1 MTRRTVFKTA
11 LGAAAALRAQEV
23 RRLGL
28 LLGFDAYTI
37 RGLRWKAIELL
48 DYAAAQNLDV
58 VHLDL
63 NDFESDDPVYIRR
76 VKDHAARIGIVVD
89 GSIGSVCPTSSAWRP
104 ANGDPLKYLL
114 KGARAFGLLGA
125 TSMRVFLGG
134 GAERQGPTPL
144 EKHIESMAGVLRE
157 GRAQMMDAGLKVAVE
172 NHGDLQAWEMLQLID
187 AAGKDFVGVCLDSG
201 NAVSV
206 MEDPILTLE
215 TLAPHVLTTH
225 IRDSAVFEHP
235 DGIGMQWVALGEG
248 VVDFPRFF
256 SRFRELCPQV
266 PVHLEILTGSP
277 ARVHAYLKPEF
288 WQAYPK
294 ARAAEFARFVAM
306 AKRGRPFMGSMLMAG
321 RQERPPAYEAA
332 LVEQQRVDMERSLAY
347 AKNSLGLGVRAGGKA

>member
-1 MTRRTVFKTA
+1 MTRRTLLK
-11 LGAAAALRAQEV
+11 AAALSTGAVLLAQDV
-23 RRLGL
+23 KRLGL
-28 LLGFDAYTI
+28 RLGFDAYTI
-37 RGLRWKAIELL
+37 RGLRWKAIQLL

-58 VHLDL
+58 LHLDL
-63 NDFESDDPVYIRR
+63 NDFESDDPGYVRR
-76 VKDHAARIGIVVD
+76 VKDHAARLGIVVD

-104 ANGDPLKYLL
+104 ANGNPLQYLL

-125 TSMRVFLGG
+125 KSMRVFLGG
-134 GAERQGPTPL
+134 GAERQGL
-144 EKHIESMAGVLRE
+144 ERHIESMASVLRQ
-157 GRAQMMDAGLKVAVE
+157 GRSQIMDAGLMIAIE
-172 NHGDLQAWEMLQLID
+172 NHGDLQAWEMLQVID
-187 AAGKDFVGVCLDSG
+187 AAGKDLVGVCLDSG

-256 SRFRELCPQV
+256 ARFRELCPQA

-288 WQAYPK
+288 WQAYPR

-321 RQERPPAYEAA
+321 REGRSPAYEAA
-332 LVEQQRVDMERSLAY
+332 LIEQQRLDLQRSLSY